1 MLGVEAGLGGR
12 SREAGG
18 TQTPWPDWPQD
29 RGATQDPCLQ
39 RSRPT
44 RSPRSPPPP
53 RPLAPRGLLAWL
65 LRPPLAIPAVPTSH
79 RDAHG
84 PVAAALTP
92 THLLTGSSTLPG
104 PCQRLGGG
112 ASSTQTHSCTLR
124 SRRASQ
130 SDPHTCRYWCPVT
143 AVIQPQALEATGE
156 EQSLG
161 HNPPYWEE
169 QTCPGGHGLG
179 TCLHRLRK
187 SWLKRGCGSYS
198 DGVEADL
205 RGLFVF

>member
-1 MLGVEAGLGGR
+1 MEAGLGGR

-112 ASSTQTHSCTLR
+112 ASSTQTHSCALH
-124 SRRASQ
+124 SHRASQ